1 MRKYLIFAVLFALM
15 GVSAP
20 AASAQ
25 PQAAKAVIE
34 QFHDQLLGVM
44 REAKTLGFEGRR
56 NKLGPTVDRTF
67 DLPFMAQF
75 ATAGGWDAMQP
86 REREAIVQLF
96 RRMTISTYASRFTG
110 YSGQEFRTVEATET
124 PNKDVLVR
132 TVLKNTGKDGDVAI
146 DYLMRANDG
155 AWRIVDVY
163 FKRISE
169 LATRRSEY
177 GSVIRREGVPALIAS
192 LEQRVREIEA
202 AKTTN

>member
-1 MRKYLIFAVLFALM
+1 MRKYLIFTVLSAVIGIA
-15 GVSAP
+15 AP

-25 PQAAKAVIE
+25 PQAAKVVIE

-44 REAKTLGFEGRR
+44 RDAKTLGFEGRR
-56 NKLGPTVDRTF
+56 TRLGPTVDRTF

-75 ATAGGWDAMQP
+75 ATAGGWDGMKPQ
-86 REREAIVQLF
+86 ERDAIVQLF

-124 PNKDVLVR
+124 PNKDILVR
-132 TVLKNTGKDGDVAI
+132 TVLKNTGTDGDVAI

-163 FKRISE
+163 LKRISE

-192 LEQRVREIEA
+192 LEQRVRDIETGKA
-202 AKTTN
+202 N